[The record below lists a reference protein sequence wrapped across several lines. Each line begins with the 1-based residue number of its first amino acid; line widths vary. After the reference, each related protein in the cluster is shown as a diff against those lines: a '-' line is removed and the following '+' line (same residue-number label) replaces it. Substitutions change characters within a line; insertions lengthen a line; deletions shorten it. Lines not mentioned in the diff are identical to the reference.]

1 MTDLDS
7 TATRVLLATVA
18 EHRDRGR
25 CTVRSVALRAGVPA
39 MTAHS
44 ALHRLRAEGLVDW
57 QEGARGTLRPLVAE
71 VCRLCKGSGTRL
83 VDDGPI
89 RCPACKGA
97 A

>member
-1 MTDLDS
+1 MTDIDS
-7 TATRVLLATVA
+7 TTIRVLLATVA

-25 CTVRSVALRAGVPA
+25 CTVRSVALRAGVPV
-39 MTAHS
+39 MTTHT

-57 QEGARGTLRPLVAE
+57 QEGLRATLRPLVVE
-71 VCRLCKGSGTRL
+71 VCRLCDGTGTRL